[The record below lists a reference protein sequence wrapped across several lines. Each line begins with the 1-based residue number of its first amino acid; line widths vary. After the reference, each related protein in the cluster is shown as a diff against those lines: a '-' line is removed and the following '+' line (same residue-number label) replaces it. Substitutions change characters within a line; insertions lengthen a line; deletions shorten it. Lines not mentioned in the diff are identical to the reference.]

1 MHAPRRLTF
10 DIPLFL
16 AVVALVAIGIIM
28 VFSSSAL
35 LGKNPG
41 QQSTR
46 YFVQQV
52 LGALAGFGIV
62 VALLRTK
69 RSFFLHPTFIYG
81 LLGVTG
87 FLLMLCY
94 VMPRVAGTHR
104 WVQFFGIRFQP
115 SELAKIGLVLFF
127 AFYCETKKDTLN
139 EWKTLLQPFGV
150 VAAAVLLVAFETDF
164 GTAVMLAGL
173 SGMMM
178 FIGGVKPKRLLA
190 LVAACA
196 VIFPLFL
203 IGQNYRGARF
213 RGFTSGQ
220 GDTQGQNYQV
230 NQSKIAVGAGGL
242 IGVGLGESTQRMS
255 FLPFAHTD
263 FIYAILG
270 EETGLLGTTI
280 TLGLFLLLLWRGMKI
295 ASAAPDP
302 ALKMVAAGLSLMIA
316 AQALANITIV
326 LGMGP
331 TKGIPLP
338 FLSYGRSSLVC
349 SLAAAGILL
358 HISQKRGGRV
368 EHPAG
373 RILHAPAGQAV
384 KA

>member
-1 MHAPRRLTF
+1 MHGTRRLTF

-16 AVVALVAIGIIM
+16 AVVALVVIGILM
-28 VFSSSAL
+28 VFTSSAL

-41 QQSTR
+41 QQPTR

-52 LGALAGFGIV
+52 LGALVGFGLV

-69 RSFFLHPTFIYG
+69 RSFFLHPRFIYG
-81 LLGVTG
+81 LLGLTG
-87 FLLMLCY
+87 FLLVLSLA
-94 VMPRVAGTHR
+94 MPRIANTHR

-115 SELAKIGLVLFF
+115 AELAKVALVLFF
-127 AFYCETKKDTLN
+127 AFYCETKKDLLN
-139 EWKTLLQPFGV
+139 QWKTLALPFGV
-150 VAAAVLLVAFETDF
+150 LGGAVLLVLLERDF
-164 GTAVMLAGL
+164 GTAVMLAAL
-173 SGMMM
+173 SCMMM
-178 FIGGVKPKRLLA
+178 FIGGVKLKRFLALLA
-190 LVAACA
+190 AFA

-203 IGQNYRGARF
+203 IGQNYRQDRVRGFF
-213 RGFTSGQ
+213 RGDDDPRGSG
-220 GDTQGQNYQV
+220 YQV
-230 NQSKIAVGAGGL
+230 YQSKIAVGAGGL

-270 EETGLLGTTI
+270 EETGFLGAAI

-302 ALKMVAAGLSLMIA
+302 ALKMVASGLSLMIV
-316 AQALANITIV
+316 AQALLNITVV

-331 TKGIPLP
+331 AKGIPLP
-338 FLSYGRSSLVC
+338 FLSYGRSSLLC

-358 HISQKRGGRV
+358 HISQKRGVRIEHHDGRV
-368 EHPAG
+368 PG
-373 RILHAPAGQAV
+373 APAGQAV
-384 KA
+384 KT